1 MIRALVFVLLAAAGC
16 AKSSG
21 GHSETKSSLGKAA
34 SVSQSQTAASMGSAI
49 MQADGTIVLR
59 LRATDGTRMLNDIHL
74 TYRPTDQPQY
84 ADLLAHLGG
93 LRPGEEKPVVA
104 PWPPE

>member
-1 MIRALVFVLLAAAGC
+1 MIRALVFALLAAAGC

-21 GHSETKSSLGKAA
+21 HGETKNSPAKAA
-34 SVSQSQTAASMGSAI
+34 SVSQSPTAASIGSAI

-74 TYRPTDQPQY
+74 TYRPSEQPQY
-84 ADLLAHLGG
+84 AEVLAHLGG
-93 LRPGEEKPVVA
+93 LSPGEEKPIVA